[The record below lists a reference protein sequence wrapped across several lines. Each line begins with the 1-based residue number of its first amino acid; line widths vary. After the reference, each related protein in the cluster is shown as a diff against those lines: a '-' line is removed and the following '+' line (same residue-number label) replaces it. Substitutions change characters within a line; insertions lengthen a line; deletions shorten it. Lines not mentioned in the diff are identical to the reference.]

1 MNLGIK
7 GRKALV
13 TAGSRGIGYAIARA
27 LADEGAEVAIVSRTD
42 PGTFRHFSY
51 DLETSS
57 WQMLVDLINTFGHP
71 DIVVHNLGGTLGI
84 TEPLCSP
91 KDWEKVYRLNLGVA
105 VELNRAFIP
114 YMQMKGWGRIV
125 HVSSV
130 AALENQGTVPY
141 CSIKAA
147 LNAYTRSMGRVV
159 AKDGV
164 CISAVMPGAVFTE
177 GGYWDHPRAEKFVD
191 ERMAIGRLGRAEEI
205 GKVVAFLCSDLA
217 SFVVGS
223 SFLVDGGQ
231 GRSFAL

>member
-1 MNLGIK
+1 MNLGVK
-7 GRKALV
+7 GKKALV
-13 TAGSRGIGYAIARA
+13 TAGSRGIGRAIAEA
-27 LADEGAEVAIVSRTD
+27 LADEGVEVAIVSRN
-42 PGTFRHFSY
+42 PQGEFRHFSY
-51 DLETSS
+51 DLTTSS
-57 WQMLVDLINTFGHP
+57 GEMLRDLINNFGYP
-71 DIVVHNLGGTLGI
+71 DIVIHNLGGTLGI
-84 TEPLCSP
+84 TDPFCSP
-91 KDWEKVYRLNLGVA
+91 DDWRNVYQLNLGAA
-105 VELNRAFIP
+105 VELNRAFLP
-114 YMQMKGWGRIV
+114 YMQRKKWGRIV

-159 AKDGV
+159 AKDGI

-177 GGYWDHPRAEKFVD
+177 GGYWDHPRAEKFVQ
-191 ERMAIGRLGRAEEI
+191 ERMAIGRLGSTDEI
-205 GKVVAFLCSDLA
+205 AQLVAFLSSDLA